1 MVHPLEAPAIPYNDR
16 ERPMADINT
25 PPPTNIAGEV
35 LFYSNPE
42 PLNNQAHGKLGL
54 RRVDR
59 PFSFAQNSQVAPL
72 TVTEFPA
79 AAVSYPIIFAGEKK
93 QPLAVM
99 GIEQKNMFVGDNG
112 FFDPGMYVPAYV
124 RRYPFVL
131 ARDDANAQ
139 LVVCI
144 DRGAAMIGDLPDLPL
159 FDPAGQPT
167 EYTQGCIQFCNDYEV
182 ECRRTESF
190 LQILTELD
198 LFETRNATFTPQL
211 PDGTNG
217 EVQQIAEYIAVSEEK
232 LKGLPEAKLR
242 ELMDN
247 GALSQIYAHLV
258 SLTGWD
264 KLMSIALFRQNQPPA
279 PANLN

>member
-1 MVHPLEAPAIPYNDR
+1 
-16 ERPMADINT
+16 MADDTQPIAS
-25 PPPTNIAGEV
+25 NISGEV
-35 LFYSNPE
+35 LFYSKPE
-42 PLNNQAHGKLGL
+42 PLNNQVHGKLGL

-59 PFSFAQNSQVAPL
+59 PFMFAANSNVTPL

-79 AAVSYPIIFAGEKK
+79 CAVSYPIIFAGQNR

-99 GIEQKNMFVGDNG
+99 GIDNKNLFIGDNG
-112 FFDPGMYVPAYV
+112 FFEPGVYVPAYV

-131 ARDDANAQ
+131 ARDDAAEQ

-167 EYTQGCIQFCNDYEV
+167 EYTKGCIQFCNDYEV

-190 LQILTELD
+190 VEILSALD
-198 LFETRNATFTPQL
+198 LFETKTASFTPQL
-211 PDGTNG
+211 PDGSTG
-217 EVQQIAEYIAVSEEK
+217 APQQIAEYIAVSEDK
-232 LKGLPEAKLR
+232 LKALPESKIR

-258 SLTGWD
+258 SLAGWER
-264 KLMSIALFRQNQPPA
+264 LMAIALFRQNQPPA

>member
-1 MVHPLEAPAIPYNDR
+1 
-16 ERPMADINT
+16 MADDIQT
-25 PPPTNIAGEV
+25 QKSPIAGEV
-35 LFYSNPE
+35 LFYGKPE
-42 PLNNQAHGKLGL
+42 PLNNQTHGKLGL

-59 PFSFAQNSQVAPL
+59 PFLFAKDSQVAPL
-72 TVTEFPA
+72 TVTEFA
-79 AAVSYPIIFAGEKK
+79 AASVSYPIVFAGDKR

-99 GIEQKNMFVGDNG
+99 GLDQKNMFIGDNG
-112 FFDPGMYVPAYV
+112 FFEPAMYVPAYV

-131 ARDDANAQ
+131 ARDDANEQ

-144 DRGAAMIGDLPDLPL
+144 DREAAMIGDLPDLPL

-167 EYTQGCIQFCNDYEV
+167 EYTKNCIQFCNDYEV

-190 LQILTELD
+190 VQLLTELD

-217 EVQQIAEYIAVSEEK
+217 PVQQIAEYIAVSEDK
-232 LKGLPEAKLR
+232 LKALPDAKIR

-247 GALSQIYAHLV
+247 GALMQIYAHLV
-258 SLTGWD
+258 SLTCWD
-264 KLMSIALFRQNQPPA
+264 KLMSLAIFRQNEPPK

>member
-1 MVHPLEAPAIPYNDR
+1 
-16 ERPMADINT
+16 MADATQT
-25 PPPTNIAGEV
+25 PASNIAGEV

-42 PLNNQAHGKLGL
+42 PLNNEAHGKIGL
-54 RRVDR
+54 RRVDK
-59 PFSFAQNSQVAPL
+59 PFTFAKGSQVAPL

-79 AAVSYPIIFAGEKK
+79 AAVSYPIVFAGERK

-99 GIEQKNMFVGDNG
+99 GLDQANMFIGDNG
-112 FFDPGMYVPAYV
+112 FFEPGMYVPAYI

-131 ARDDANAQ
+131 ARDDAAEQ

-144 DRGAAMIGDLPDLPL
+144 DRGASMIGDLPDLPL

-167 EYTQGCIQFCNDYEV
+167 DYTKGCIQFCNDYEV
-182 ECRRTESF
+182 ECRRTEAF
-190 LQILTELD
+190 VQLLTDLD

-217 EVQQIAEYIAVSEEK
+217 ETQQIAEYIAVSEEK
-232 LKGLPEAKLR
+232 LKALPDAKVR
-242 ELMDN
+242 ELLDN
-247 GALSQIYAHLV
+247 GALTQIYAHLT
-258 SLTGWD
+258 SLTCWD
-264 KLMSIALFRQNQPPA
+264 KLTSITIFRQNMPPA

>member
-1 MVHPLEAPAIPYNDR
+1 
-16 ERPMADINT
+16 MADDTQTFGANIN
-25 PPPTNIAGEV
+25 GEV
-35 LFYSNPE
+35 LFYSRPE
-42 PLNNQAHGKLGL
+42 PLNNQAHGKIGL

-59 PFSFAQNSQVAPL
+59 PFMFAKNSQVAPL

-79 AAVSYPIIFAGEKK
+79 AAVSYPIVFAGEKR

-99 GIEQKNMFVGDNG
+99 GLDQINMYIGDNG

-131 ARDDANAQ
+131 ARDDANEQ

-144 DRGAAMIGDLPDLPL
+144 DRGASMIGDLPDLPL

-167 EYTQGCIQFCNDYEV
+167 DYTKGCIQFCNDYEV
-182 ECRRTESF
+182 ECRRTEAF
-190 LQILTELD
+190 VQILSDLD

-217 EVQQIAEYIAVSEEK
+217 EVQQIAEYIAVCEEK
-232 LKGLPEAKLR
+232 LKGLSDAKLR

-247 GALSQIYAHLV
+247 GALTQIYAHLI
-258 SLTGWD
+258 SLTCWD
-264 KLMSIALFRQNQPPA
+264 KLMSLAIFRQSEPPK